1 MLGLWPSYFPP
12 HYRLQNQFEY
22 LSVHVYFIANKC
34 SGNAKPW
41 PETVIEHLVGRQGQ
55 RRGYQVHAMQ

>member
-41 PETVIEHLVGRQGQ
+41 PE
-55 RRGYQVHAMQ
+55 MQ